1 MNLHAEINFEDDIRA
16 LARFP
21 NRLPPTRTLCIHTR
35 YFLCS
40 RHCGLGLTL
49 YSVQA
54 LVASHHVVPTR
65 PIAAGGDCLLLN
77 DY

>member
-40 RHCGLGLTL
+40 RHCGLGL
-49 YSVQA
+49 
-54 LVASHHVVPTR
+54 
-65 PIAAGGDCLLLN
+65 
-77 DY
+77 